1 MGRTGK
7 FVPTG
12 GSESR
17 SLARLWPD
25 TDTVARVL
33 GFFVVFVGLACIV
46 SAVSP
51 LWRSRLL
58 AVDTFVTP
66 GANSIA
72 TGTIAVFGIALV
84 LMGRGVVQRHRA
96 AARAATVLLFGAGA
110 MHLGQHHP
118 RAAFL
123 CAVLAF
129 ALVSCRGAFV
139 VVAEPHR
146 ARNVMRLTIG
156 LLALDFV
163 AGLVAI
169 GLEHSHVQPS
179 PTPRRALHEVAARLI
194 GGNGPL
200 QLNGRT
206 WYPALLTVLGSLT
219 LAIALFA
226 ALAPVAL
233 RGGAD
238 EDDREHV
245 RRLIESGEATTLD
258 PFALRSDK
266 RYVFSPDRRA
276 AIAYRYLNGA
286 GLAAGDPF
294 GERAEVAGAV
304 EAYVALCD
312 RNGWRPGVY
321 GTSESVVPLYRAAGL
336 RSFYIGDEA
345 LVDVAPFTL
354 EGRPMRGVRQAVHRV
369 ERAGVSTS
377 MCREQEV
384 TPELRAALFAVAAD
398 QRGKA
403 PERGFAMTLGGLFD
417 GSQPH
422 CLIFVA
428 HAGDGAPI
436 GFQRYVP
443 CGGGR
448 ALSLDFMRRRRN
460 SPNGVNEYLIVQAI
474 EWAKRH
480 GVGEVS
486 LNFAA
491 FRALLDEDADLESL
505 QSVEAW
511 LVRRLE
517 GRFGIQMDSLRRF
530 NAKFRPRWVP
540 RHLVYRRPGDLP
552 AVGMAAL
559 SAEAFL
565 PFDRHR
571 EEVAF

>member
-1 MGRTGK
+1 MGRTDKVLSLGD
-7 FVPTG
+7 G
-12 GSESR
+12 GER
-17 SLARLWPD
+17 SWAHLWPD
-25 TDTVARVL
+25 ADTVARIL
-33 GFFVVFVGLACIV
+33 GSFVVFVGFACIV

-58 AVDTFVTP
+58 ALDTFVTP

-72 TGTIAVFGIALV
+72 AGTIAVFGIALAFV
-84 LMGRGVVQRHRA
+84 GRGVLQRHRT
-96 AARAATVLLFGAGA
+96 AARAATVLLFGAAA
-110 MHLGQHHP
+110 MHVGRHNT
-118 RAAFL
+118 RAAFF
-123 CAVLAF
+123 CAVVAF

-139 VVAEPHR
+139 VVAEPRR

-156 LLALDFV
+156 LLVVDFI

-169 GLEHSHVQPS
+169 GIERSHVQPS
-179 PTPRRALHEVAARLI
+179 PTPRRAIHEVAARLL
-194 GGNGPL
+194 GGSGPL
-200 QLNGRT
+200 RLDGRT
-206 WYPALLTVLGSLT
+206 WFPALLTGLGLLT

-238 EDDREHV
+238 EDDREDV
-245 RRLIESGEATTLD
+245 RRLVETGEPSTLD

-286 GLAAGDPF
+286 GLAAGDPV
-294 GERAEVAGAV
+294 GDRASFTGAV
-304 EAYVALCD
+304 DAYVALCD

-321 GTSESVVPLYRAAGL
+321 GASEPVVALYRDAGL

-345 LVDVAPFTL
+345 LVDVMRFTL

-369 ERAGVSTS
+369 ERAGITTS
-377 MCREQEV
+377 VCGEGELTAETRE
-384 TPELRAALFAVAAD
+384 ALFAVADD

-417 GSQPH
+417 GSHPH

-428 HAGDGAPI
+428 HADDGAPI

-443 CGGGR
+443 CGSR
-448 ALSLDFMRRRRN
+448 ALSLDVMRRRRS

-480 GVGEVS
+480 GVEEVS

-491 FRALLDEDADLESL
+491 FRALLEEDADLESL
-505 QSVEAW
+505 QSIEAW
-511 LVRRLE
+511 FVRRLE

-552 AVGMAAL
+552 AVGVAAL

-565 PFDRHR
+565 PFDRYR
-571 EEVAF
+571 EDVES